1 MWRFRFVIDYEWID
15 KRVVSK
21 EHCVLVNDHKLS
33 DKKLA
38 WNWLKDTF
46 QVEDMEYNI
55 SEEFRL
61 IDAEFVSD

>member
-15 KRVVSK
+15 KRIVSK

-46 QVEDMEYNI
+46 RI
-55 SEEFRL
+55 
-61 IDAEFVSD
+61 